1 MTRLF
6 ALEFS
11 RLRRQTSSWVIG
23 LIILALGGFNV
34 LLANVTSY
42 VDFEGQT
49 QFIFTARS
57 ILESS
62 FQLGQIQIL
71 LIGVVSSLFISTDI
85 SQGTIRNKIIAG
97 YSKFEIYLVQMAMS
111 AVITIIGLMLFHALP
126 TAFAWLIT
134 FPITVDDGGSFLN
147 FLIHMSFGYF
157 LVIIGVLLTTWMAL
171 RTKTTAAAIIF
182 TLLIFVLGPTIT
194 SIIKTIIEALVLL
207 DIDQFLNLE
216 VFTQAQAQI
225 NAGFEWVYF
234 YQLQRLANLGS
245 LFDFLGPVSINF
257 LDVDTQPFI
266 LKILGSNL
274 VLLFLLLVVGG
285 KRFAQSDLR

>member
-1 MTRLF
+1 
-6 ALEFS
+6 
-11 RLRRQTSSWVIG
+11 
-23 LIILALGGFNV
+23 
-34 LLANVTSY
+34 
-42 VDFEGQT
+42 
-49 QFIFTARS
+49 
-57 ILESS
+57 
-62 FQLGQIQIL
+62 
-71 LIGVVSSLFISTDI
+71 LFISTDI

-207 DIDQFLNLE
+207 DIDQFSNLE